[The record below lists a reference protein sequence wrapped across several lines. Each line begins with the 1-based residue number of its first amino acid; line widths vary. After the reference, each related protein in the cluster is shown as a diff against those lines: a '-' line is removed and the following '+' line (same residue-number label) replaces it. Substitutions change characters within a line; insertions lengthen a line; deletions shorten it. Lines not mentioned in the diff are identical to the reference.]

1 MSECANVTREGV
13 VCVHVRKEVA
23 EDGGGGCMFA
33 SIRVNIMGGAAG
45 ALLLCHIV
53 QAAVLLLLQVAP
65 I

>member
-1 MSECANVTREGV
+1 M
-13 VCVHVRKEVA
+13 VCVHVRKEAA

-33 SIRVNIMGGAAG
+33 SIRVNIMHGAAG

-53 QAAVLLLLQVAP
+53 QAAVLLLLQAAP